1 MHKTFHFYL
10 LAKELLTEKYHL
22 GAYEWRD
29 FYESDG
35 PELFENWNEKYPQ
48 GPHFIEGFC
57 RNVKNARL
65 SMVCEKDFHDVS
77 SNFTFVFRR

>member
-1 MHKTFHFYL
+1 M
-10 LAKELLTEKYHL
+10 

-35 PELFENWNEKYPQ
+35 PELFENWKEKYPQ
-48 GPHFIEGFC
+48 GPHFAEGYC
-57 RNVKNARL
+57 RNVENARL

-77 SNFTFVFRR
+77 SNFTFVSEEKNDINNIVYICCKLQSILYI